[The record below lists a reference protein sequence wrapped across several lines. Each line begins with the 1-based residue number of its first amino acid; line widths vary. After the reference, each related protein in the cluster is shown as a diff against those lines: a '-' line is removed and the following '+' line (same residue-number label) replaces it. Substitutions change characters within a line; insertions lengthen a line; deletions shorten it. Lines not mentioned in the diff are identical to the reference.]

1 MEKGMPHLKKEVE
14 CPVLKKKEEVGFDV
28 NVFRSP
34 EHGGLNVTE
43 CSEFLH
49 GTGMVTCGK
58 DCLHTQEARDLHEQ
72 EVQKHQQ
79 DLRWVG
85 PDVVG

>member
-1 MEKGMPHLKKEVE
+1 MEKGKPHRTTELQ
-14 CPVLKKKEEVGFDV
+14 CPILKKKEDVGFDV

-34 EHGGLNVTE
+34 EHGGLDVTA

-49 GTGMVTCGK
+49 GTGEVTCGK
-58 DCLHTQEARDLHEQ
+58 DCIHTPEARAMHEQ
-72 EVQKHQQ
+72 EVQRHKQ
-79 DLRWVG
+79 DLGKIG

>member
-1 MEKGMPHLKKEVE
+1 MEKGKPHVMTELE
-14 CPVLKKKEEVGFDV
+14 CPVLKKKEQVEFSV

-34 EHGGLNVTE
+34 EHRGLDVTE

-49 GTGMVTCGK
+49 AQGLVTCGK
-58 DCLHTQEARDLHEQ
+58 DCMHSPEARALHKQ
-72 EVQKHQQ
+72 AVQAHREE
-79 DLRWVG
+79 LSEIG

>member
-1 MEKGMPHLKKEVE
+1 MEKGMPHRTTELE
-14 CPVLKKKEEVGFDV
+14 CPILKKKEEVGFDV
-28 NVFRSP
+28 NVFRSS

-49 GTGMVTCGK
+49 PRGMVTCGK
-58 DCLHTQEARDLHEQ
+58 DCILSQEARDLHEK
-72 EVQKHQQ
+72 EVQKHQKE
-79 DLRWVG
+79 LRKIG